1 MNEINPLISVIVPVY
16 NAEKRLVKCI
26 DSILTQSYIHFELLL
41 INDGSKDSSGTICDA
56 YAQKDNR
63 VKVFHK
69 ENGGA
74 SSARNIGIERATG
87 EYIVFVDSDD
97 YVEKDYLSA
106 FFVDPLNE
114 DKFTFVVQS
123 LKNLYD
129 DGIEIKQSVF
139 KEGLYSED
147 NFSELFSIN
156 EINKKGYSVCK
167 LYNTEIIKDNNLK
180 FNPEV
185 HYCEDLIFMLSYML
199 FINKVFLTTGT
210 HYNYISTEGSLSKN
224 YNSYESELLAF
235 KLLKQSFNQLVNK
248 FRLDNKAKDSFNK
261 FTLGA
266 HLQRSIL
273 TIYRPNNKKHRKKR
287 LSILRE
293 LYNYENVECLE
304 KYTLKGL
311 KINRIGYL
319 LYKRKQFE
327 AFDIF
332 YSVVYSLRYKMDRL
346 WQKYLKRRNK
356 KIIKNIA

>member
-1 MNEINPLISVIVPVY
+1 MNELNPLISVIVPVY

-26 DSILTQSYIHFELLL
+26 DSILAQSYIHFELLL

-74 SSARNIGIERATG
+74 SSARNIGIEHATG

-123 LKNLYD
+123 FKSLF

-156 EINKKGYSVCK
+156 EINRRG
-167 LYNTEIIKDNNLK
+167 L
-180 FNPEV
+180 
-185 HYCEDLIFMLSYML
+185 
-199 FINKVFLTTGT
+199 
-210 HYNYISTEGSLSKN
+210 
-224 YNSYESELLAF
+224 ELL
-235 KLLKQSFNQLVNK
+235 
-248 FRLDNKAKDSFNK
+248 
-261 FTLGA
+261 T
-266 HLQRSIL
+266 
-273 TIYRPNNKKHRKKR
+273 
-287 LSILRE
+287 
-293 LYNYENVECLE
+293 
-304 KYTLKGL
+304 
-311 KINRIGYL
+311 
-319 LYKRKQFE
+319 
-327 AFDIF
+327 
-332 YSVVYSLRYKMDRL
+332 
-346 WQKYLKRRNK
+346 
-356 KIIKNIA
+356 

>member
-1 MNEINPLISVIVPVY
+1 MQFWNEREKKIEVVFGKIFELRLSVYIHIMNEINPLISVIVPVY

-97 YVEKDYLSA
+97 YVEKIIYLL
-106 FFVDPLNE
+106 FVDPLNE

-210 HYNYISTEGSLSKN
+210 HYNYIERGSLTKN
-224 YNSYESELLAF
+224 YNSYESELLF
-235 KLLKQSFNQLVNK
+235 LNYSQSFNQLVNK
-248 FRLDNKAKDSFNK
+248 FR
-261 FTLGA
+261 
-266 HLQRSIL
+266 Q
-273 TIYRPNNKKHRKKR
+273 
-287 LSILRE
+287 
-293 LYNYENVECLE
+293 
-304 KYTLKGL
+304 
-311 KINRIGYL
+311 
-319 LYKRKQFE
+319 
-327 AFDIF
+327 
-332 YSVVYSLRYKMDRL
+332 
-346 WQKYLKRRNK
+346 
-356 KIIKNIA
+356 IIKQG

>member
-1 MNEINPLISVIVPVY
+1 MDTLVSIIIPVY

-156 EINKKGYSVCK
+156 EIHRRGYPC
-167 LYNTEIIKDNNLK
+167 
-180 FNPEV
+180 
-185 HYCEDLIFMLSYML
+185 
-199 FINKVFLTTGT
+199 
-210 HYNYISTEGSLSKN
+210 
-224 YNSYESELLAF
+224 
-235 KLLKQSFNQLVNK
+235 
-248 FRLDNKAKDSFNK
+248 
-261 FTLGA
+261 
-266 HLQRSIL
+266 
-273 TIYRPNNKKHRKKR
+273 
-287 LSILRE
+287 
-293 LYNYENVECLE
+293 
-304 KYTLKGL
+304 
-311 KINRIGYL
+311 
-319 LYKRKQFE
+319 
-327 AFDIF
+327 
-332 YSVVYSLRYKMDRL
+332 
-346 WQKYLKRRNK
+346 
-356 KIIKNIA
+356 